1 MTIILILL
9 LIFLAAMLTIL
20 LWPDKWYSKSVTLY
34 YAVDADGT
42 ACLYFAPPVR
52 ETDNNVWYPTDKRGF
67 IEADSLYRE
76 LPPMTWE
83 DEPRQITIT
92 F

>member
-1 MTIILILL
+1 MTILL
-9 LIFLAAMLTIL
+9 TMLLFLAAMLTIL
-20 LWPDKWYSKSVTLY
+20 LWPAKRCTKSVTLY

-42 ACLYFAPPVR
+42 ACMYFAPPVR
-52 ETDNNVWYPTDKRGF
+52 ETKNNVWSPTDERGF
-67 IEADSLYRE
+67 IEADSLVLE

-83 DEPRQITIT
+83 DEPREITIT